1 MTQRQLIPERAKQ
14 HADNITREAK
24 GWIEPLGRFGY
35 AAKGIVYALIGVL
48 AAQAAFGRGGETT
61 DSQGALQRIVQAP
74 FGKVLLGIVAIGLV
88 GYAIW
93 RLVQAFEDTE
103 NKGSDA
109 KGYITRA
116 GYAGVGLA
124 YLGLAFSAVQMITGS
139 NSQGSGG
146 QQGLTARLLAQPFG
160 QLLVGLIGAVVIGVG
175 AYQLYKAYSAKFR
188 EELKLQEMSQTEEQW
203 ATRSGRLGF
212 AARGIVFI
220 ITGILVITAALQTD
234 ASQARGMSGAL
245 DTLSQQQY
253 GPWLLGLV
261 ALGLVAYGLFC
272 LVEARYRRMVIT

>member
-1 MTQRQLIPERAKQ
+1 MTQRQLIPEQAKQ

-24 GWIEPLGRFGY
+24 SWIEPLGRFGY
-35 AAKGIVYALIGVL
+35 AAKGAVYALIGVL

-74 FGKVLLGIVAIGLV
+74 FGKILLGIVAIGLV

-116 GYAGVGLA
+116 AYAGVGLA
-124 YLGLAFSAVQMITGS
+124 YLGLAFSAVRMITGS
-139 NSQGSGG
+139 GGQSGGG

-220 ITGILVITAALQTD
+220 ITGVFVITAALQTD

-245 DTLSQQQY
+245 DTLSQQQ
-253 GPWLLGLV
+253 WLLGLV
-261 ALGLVAYGLFC
+261 ALGLIAYGLFC
-272 LVEARYRRMVIT
+272 FVEARYRRMIIN